1 MCQCHDPVY
10 LDIERLAVNYMISR
24 KANYDIYMHYSE
36 RPPSDS
42 RFYLCITIERPFL
55 TPAYICQCM
64 TLLTLVLLFGVS
76 F

>member
-36 RPPSDS
+36 RPPLIPVNT
-42 RFYLCITIERPFL
+42 F
-55 TPAYICQCM
+55 
-64 TLLTLVLLFGVS
+64 VLL
-76 F
+76 